1 MWKDETN
8 ARKHI
13 IEFVYYLRVG
23 KTPNFDWK
31 YKVRTGHIEY
41 INTDDFT

>member
-8 ARKHI
+8 ARKKI

-23 KTPNFDWK
+23 KTFP
-31 YKVRTGHIEY
+31 TLIE
-41 INTDDFT
+41 NTK